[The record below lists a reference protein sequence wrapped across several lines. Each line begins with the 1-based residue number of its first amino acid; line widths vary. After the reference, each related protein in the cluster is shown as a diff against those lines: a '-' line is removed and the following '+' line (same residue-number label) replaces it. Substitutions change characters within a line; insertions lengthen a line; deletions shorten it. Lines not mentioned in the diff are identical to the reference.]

1 MNQSNTFRLTPV
13 VLPLVMVLISWPAYC
28 QNSTTQSDSLV
39 RSIRISFSRND
50 VKPDSLEREEIRK
63 RNNELYR
70 ALRIDLFSVSGD
82 NLSERETG
90 YLSDR
95 MKEVEHMLQE
105 ESVPKKLIHRNWV
118 SSPQERQLLKLT
130 SSSLLI
136 RYELP
141 PDFFAGNNS
150 KRRRDALCMKDT
162 IIKLEN
168 RIVLKYNLCNYIA
181 GNNLPELRVFDL
193 TASVVDPEAAHII
206 KENRKGHNV
215 FSMFKYQFKN
225 AGILPDIILIPVVD
239 KNANYLVEYFND
251 SLKMWLEWQSDVSRL
266 VKIDGKEYYPLT
278 FLQEGY
284 FRLSAMP
291 RTQMFLLYVSAPM
304 QLSFYDAVLVRDA
317 WQSWPA
323 EILNGGTA
331 ALFLLPVDYSTFNGR
346 FSLLTI
352 EKQIR
357 YATEAPITQQLGKR
371 YRIPEHLRGSVIIE
385 GRNFRVPEYGY
396 RLTDD
401 FDAVKSVAIDN
412 IK

>member
-1 MNQSNTFRLTPV
+1 MNLSNTFRLTPV
-13 VLPLVMVLISWPAYC
+13 VLLVVIVLYAWPVYS
-28 QNSTTQSDSLV
+28 QNSTTHSDSLI
-39 RSIRISFSRND
+39 RSIRISYSRND
-50 VKPDSLEREEIRK
+50 VKPDSLEREEIRN

-70 ALRIDLFSVSGD
+70 ALRIDLFSVSGE
-82 NLSERETG
+82 NLSEREAG

-95 MKEVEHMLQE
+95 MKEVEYMLQE

-141 PDFFAGNNS
+141 PDFYVGNNS
-150 KRRRDALCMKDT
+150 KRRRDPHCMKDT
-162 IIKLEN
+162 ILKLEN
-168 RIVLKYNLCNYIA
+168 GIVLKYNLCNYIA

-193 TASVVDPEAAHII
+193 TASAVDPEAAHII
-206 KENRKGHNV
+206 KENRKGYNL
-215 FSMFKYQFKN
+215 FSLFKYQFEN
-225 AGILPDIILIPVVD
+225 EGYLPDNILIPVVD

-251 SLKMWLEWQSDVSRL
+251 SLKMWLEWPSNGSRL
-266 VKIDGKEYYPLT
+266 VKIDGKEYFPLS
-278 FLQEGY
+278 LSQEGY
-284 FRLSAMP
+284 YRLSAFS
-291 RTQMFLLYVSAPM
+291 RSQMHLLYVSAPM
-304 QLSFYDAVLVRDA
+304 QLSFYDAVLVRDG

-331 ALFLLPVDYSTFNGR
+331 ALFILPVDYSTLSSR

-385 GRNFRVPEYGY
+385 GQNFKVPEYGY

-401 FDAVKSVAIDN
+401 FDAVKSVAIDK